1 MIRDNVD
8 VTVVGGFISSMIFY
22 KTIVNL
28 YLKSVYNKNLPD
40 VLRNVPSTR
49 AKEIALFM
57 LVGAPFVAGWLW
69 TVNKIIGGSFRS
81 RRSSCQSSCQ

>member
-8 VTVVGGFISSMIFY
+8 VTVVGGFISSMIVY

-40 VLRNVPSTR
+40 VIRNVPSTR

-57 LVGAPFVAGWLW
+57 LVDAPFVAGWL
-69 TVNKIIGGSFRS
+69 
-81 RRSSCQSSCQ
+81 